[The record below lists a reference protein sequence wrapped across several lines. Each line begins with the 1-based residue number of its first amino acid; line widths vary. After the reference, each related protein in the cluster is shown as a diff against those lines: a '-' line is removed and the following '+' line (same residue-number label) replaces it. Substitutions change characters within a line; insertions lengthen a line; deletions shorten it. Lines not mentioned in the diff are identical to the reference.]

1 MPADGRHHWPGMVVL
16 LASMTAGCA
25 ADTSRPTHEATPP
38 LETVV
43 RELHPAGPTVVRAWR
58 SGADAPP
65 YRIEI
70 QRARS
75 GRLLIGQARL
85 LNEPEGHWFIVSSSG
100 QKLPLPG
107 DAQGSAVTFDA
118 SGQRWQVRVLKQ
130 DTPVM
135 TPGIA
140 VEGEATLDL
149 LLERQP

>member
-1 MPADGRHHWPGMVVL
+1 MVRTWR
-16 LASMTAGCA
+16 SS
-25 ADTSRPTHEATPP
+25 ADTQ
-38 LETVV
+38 
-43 RELHPAGPTVVRAWR
+43 
-58 SGADAPP
+58 P

-85 LNEPEGHWFIVSSSG
+85 LNGPGGRWFIVSASG

-107 DAQGSAVTFDA
+107 NAQATAVTFEE
-118 SGQRWQVRVLKQ
+118 SGQRWKVRVLKQ
-130 DTPVM
+130 GIPVV

-140 VEGEATLDL
+140 VEDEASLDL